1 MSDLFA
7 ITTTMGSNL
16 AWLFAAVGLA
26 GCGLLGW
33 LLIRTGRRYRTAR
46 EEQQNHRELIDNLSE
61 GIYRS
66 LPDGRQLSANP
77 ALVRLNGYDNEEEM
91 LASVKD
97 IADEWYVDPT
107 RRATFSELL
116 ARDGKV
122 EDFVSEIHRHKTRER
137 IWISESARLV
147 RDRKTGKAQYYEGS
161 VREITETVKR
171 LQLQEMFEKL
181 TSQLPGGLFQLM
193 RHKGGRFSVLYASKG
208 FRKLL
213 DYGDGPAPLDPN
225 AFLHI
230 IHPDE
235 RLKYIETLR
244 ASGMQMT
251 AWECEFR
258 LQPLK
263 GGEKWLRV
271 TAMPEATKDGIVWHG
286 YLSDISARKHNE
298 MKIER
303 LAFYDPLTGL
313 PNRRLLFD
321 HVGTTMSQCAREN
334 NRSALL
340 FIDLDNFK
348 TLNDTMG
355 HDVGDMF
362 LKQVAERLLAA
373 VGPGDRVARIGG
385 DEFVIVLSLTG
396 SGAAAATRNAI
407 VSANRVLSAL
417 RQEFPLG
424 QMMHHTSAS
433 IGVLVFD
440 GSEHSPETL
449 MKNADMAMYQAKTSG
464 RNSVALFDPKALD
477 KEKQR
482 FGLLK
487 DLRSA
492 LFDNKLE
499 LHYQPQVDA
508 AGHVVGAEGLLR
520 WNHATR
526 GALAPG
532 DFVALAEQFGL
543 AEPLGRAVVETGVET
558 LARWKKNPRMAGL
571 RMAINISLQSL
582 RDRDFVDFL
591 QQRLETHGLDPQLL
605 TLEMTERVVADDQM
619 QIARRMKEL
628 KALGIRLSLDDFG
641 TGYSSIAYLKR
652 LPFDELK
659 IDGSFITDIEKSE
672 NDRALVQT
680 MLSMAGTLG
689 LAVVAEHVQTTQQ
702 ETFLRSAGCTFFQ
715 GWHYGPAMAGD
726 EFAAFVQMRNPTP
739 ILRFPTSRE
748 A

>member
-1 MSDLFA
+1 MSDLLA
-7 ITTTMGSNL
+7 TTLTIGNGA
-16 AWLFAAVGLA
+16 AWILAAVGLA

-33 LLIRTGRRYRTAR
+33 QLVRTGRLYRAAR
-46 EEQQNHRELIDNLSE
+46 DEQQNHRELIDNLSE

-77 ALVRLNGYDNEEEM
+77 ALVRLNGFDTEEEM
-91 LASVKD
+91 LAHVTD
-97 IADEWYVDPT
+97 IAGEWYVDPT
-107 RRATFSELL
+107 RRATFSALL

-122 EDFVSEIHRHKTRER
+122 EDFVSEIYRYKTRER

-147 RDRKTGKAQYYEGS
+147 CDRKTGRPLYYEGS

-171 LQLQEMFEKL
+171 LHLQEMFEKL
-181 TSQLPGGLFQLM
+181 TSQLPGGLFQLL

-208 FRKLL
+208 FRDLVE
-213 DYGDGPAPLDPN
+213 YGDGPAPFDPSS
-225 AFLHI
+225 FLHI
-230 IHPDE
+230 IHPDD
-235 RLKYIETLR
+235 RLTYIESLR
-244 ASGMQMT
+244 ASGMEMA
-251 AWECEFR
+251 AWDCEFR
-258 LQPLK
+258 LLPMK
-263 GGEKWLRV
+263 GKEKWLRV
-271 TAMPEATKDGIVWHG
+271 TATPEEIEKGIVWHG
-286 YLSDISARKHNE
+286 YLSDISMRKKNE

-321 HVGTTMSQCAREN
+321 HVREQMHQCAREN
-334 NRSALL
+334 SRGALL

-348 TLNDTMG
+348 SLNDTMG
-355 HDVGDMF
+355 HDVGDTF

-385 DEFVIVLSLTG
+385 DEFVIVLSLAG

-417 RQEFPLG
+417 RQEFQLG

-440 GSEHSPETL
+440 GGEKNPEVL

-464 RNSVALFDPKALD
+464 RNSVALFDPKVLE

-482 FGLLK
+482 FALLK

-492 LFDNKLE
+492 LFENKLD
-499 LHYQPQVDA
+499 LHYQPQVDT
-508 AGHVVGAEGLLR
+508 AGRIIGAEALLR

-526 GALAPG
+526 GAMAPS
-532 DFVALAEQFGL
+532 DLVALAEQFGL
-543 AEPLGRAVVETGVET
+543 AEPLGRAVVETGVGT
-558 LARWKKNPRMAGL
+558 LALWKKNPRMAEL

-582 RDRDFVDFL
+582 RDPDFVDFL
-591 QQRLETHGLDPQLL
+591 QQRLEAHGLDPRLL
-605 TLEMTERVVADDQM
+605 TLEMTERVMAEDQM

-659 IDGSFITDIEKSE
+659 IDGSFIADIEKSD

-680 MLSMAGTLG
+680 MLTMAETLG
-689 LAVVAEHVQTTQQ
+689 LSVVAEHVQTVQQ
-702 ETFLRSAGCTFFQ
+702 EQFLRSAGCTFFQ
-715 GWHYGPAMAGD
+715 GWYYGRAMTRE
-726 EFAAFVQMRNPTP
+726 EFGEFVQTRNPTP
-739 ILRFPTSRE
+739 ILRFPSSRE